1 LQARVQSFTDALLA
15 SDPPIEG
22 IDETI
27 IVKPTQLHIT
37 LGDMYLKESNDNS
50 APNQEDQEAQVKTV
64 QQALDL
70 LNSLRAEVVEVLRSN
85 NNTKGLRVDLNT
97 MGTLKP
103 DKKNGTAHV
112 LWIGPDTGHSSEKTT
127 LEKVAGALD
136 HVLDRCSNTLSIRDY
151 P

>member
-22 IDETI
+22 MDETI

-37 LGDMYLKESNDNS
+37 LGDMYLKESDDNG
-50 APNQEDQEAQVKTV
+50 APGQEEQGTQVKTV

-70 LNSLRAEVVEVLRSN
+70 LNNLRTEVVEVLRSN
-85 NNTKGLRVDLNT
+85 NNTEGLRVNLNA
-97 MGTLKP
+97 MGVLKP

-112 LWIGPDTGHSSEKTT
+112 LWIGPGTDHSSEETA
-127 LEKVAGALD
+127 LEKVAG
-136 HVLDRCSNTLSIRDY
+136 VLNQVLMRCSNTLLH
-151 P
+151 